1 MKSAKIIVLFLNLS
15 FWFFSINLLN
25 AEVKLPAFISDG
37 VVLQRNAEVKI
48 WGWASPNEKV
58 KVNFIEETYQTQADL
73 QGKWVLTL
81 TNLKAGGPYTMTIS
95 GTNTIILN
103 DVLVGDVW
111 LCSGQSNMEL
121 PMRRVKPL
129 YEDEIKS
136 ANNPKIHYIKIPQ
149 SYNFKAPQ
157 EDIEKVNWQEVNQ
170 KNISEFSAVA
180 YFFAKDLYENYN
192 VPIGIINSSLGGSP
206 AESWMSADALKA
218 FPHYLEEAQK
228 FKNDD
233 LIKDIQNNDNQNWR
247 NWHFTLYKNDLGN
260 KENPW
265 YNKNFDTSDWDEM
278 EIPGYWDK
286 EKIAGKNGVV
296 WFRKDVDIP
305 KSMLNQ
311 TLKLNLGR
319 VVDSDSVYVNGT
331 FVGTTG
337 YKYPPRWYTIPK
349 NVLVEGKNNITVR
362 VINESGN
369 GGFYLDKPY
378 EIKSDDKTIDLK
390 GTWKYKLGAEMPP
403 KESQTFIRWKP
414 SGLYNAMIAPLLNYK
429 IKGVIWYQGES
440 NVKNPEEYQT
450 LFPAMINNWRD
461 KFNQGDFPFLYVQLA
476 NYLEAQD
483 QPTESSWAALRDAQ
497 LKTLSL
503 PNTAMAV
510 TIDVGEWNDIHP
522 LNKKDVAT
530 RLALAAKKLAY
541 KEKHIVHS
549 GPTLKNYKIK
559 GDKIILKFDNVGSG
573 LVAKGRELKEFAIA
587 GSDKKFVWAK
597 AKIKKNKIIVF
608 NESITKPVAIRY
620 AWADNPDEANLYN
633 KENLPASPFRTDNW

>member
-1 MKSAKIIVLFLNLS
+1 MKSLKIVALFSSVL
-15 FWFFSINLLN
+15 WLLAIQTVK

-37 VVLQRNAEVKI
+37 FVLQRNAKVNI
-48 WGWASPNEKV
+48 WGWASTNEAV
-58 KVNFIEETYQTQADL
+58 KVEFLGKTQQTTTSSD
-73 QGKWVLTL
+73 GKWMVTF
-81 TNLKAGGPYTMTIS
+81 TNLKPGGPYKMTIS
-95 GTNTIILN
+95 GTNIITLN
-103 DVLVGDVW
+103 NVLVGDVW

-129 YEDEIKS
+129 YEDEIES
-136 ANNPKIHYIKIPQ
+136 ANNPNIHYLKIPQ
-149 SYNFKAPQ
+149 RYNFKSPQ
-157 EDIEKVNWQEVNQ
+157 DDVESVIWQEVNQ
-170 KNISEFSAVA
+170 NTISEFSAVA
-180 YFFAKDLYENYN
+180 YFFAKDLYETYK

-206 AESWMSADALKA
+206 AEAWMSADALKA
-218 FPHYLEEAQK
+218 FPHYFEEANM
-228 FKNDD
+228 FKSDS
-233 LIKDIQNNDNQNWR
+233 LIKQIQENDNQNWR
-247 NWHFTLYKNDLGN
+247 NWHYTLHKKDLGN
-260 KENPW
+260 KETPW
-265 YNKNFDTSDWDEM
+265 YSKDLDVSSWDKM
-278 EIPGYWDK
+278 QVPGYWDT

-296 WFRKDVDIP
+296 WFRKDIDIP

-349 NVLVEGKNNITVR
+349 DVLVEGKNNITVR

-378 EIKSDDKTIDLK
+378 EIKSEDMTIDLK

-403 KESQTFIRWKP
+403 KEGQTFIRWKP
-414 SGLYNAMIAPLLNYK
+414 SGLYNAMIAPLLNFK

-440 NVKNPEEYQT
+440 NVKDPEEYET

-461 KFNQGDFPFLYVQLA
+461 KFNQGDFSFLFVQLA
-476 NYLEAQD
+476 NYLEAQN
-483 QPTESSWAALRDAQ
+483 QPTESNWAALRDSQ
-497 LKTLSL
+497 LKTLAL

-530 RLALAAKKLAY
+530 RLALVAKKLAY
-541 KEKHIVHS
+541 KERHIVHL

-559 GDKIILKFDNVGSG
+559 GDKIILEFDNVGSG
-573 LVAKGRELKEFAIA
+573 LVAKGGELKEFAIS
-587 GSDKKFVWAK
+587 GSNKKFVWAN

-608 NESITKPVAIRY
+608 NKSITKPVAIRY